1 MKAIYQSFNRGGIPV
16 SYPVNT
22 LVEDHYTEE
31 PVTGLNTPRVL
42 CLSLLAAATAAVI
55 AQCLL
60 LLANAVTQLGFNSQ
74 FSVEDFNA
82 ADNELGIWVIGIP
95 VTGALI
101 VILLIR
107 YCSNKWVRLCNL
119 LQPFSTAVYIGTG
132 IPLGIEGA
140 VVTGSYLF
148 SNFTRDKW
156 HTTFPER
163 KIIVAAGIVSG
174 IAYLFGSPIA
184 AFALAFE
191 LLLVELT
198 LGSIFPLILASATG
212 AFFHYLYRGAT
223 PAFVMPEVVPA
234 ATAASLLGYTITGL
248 IVGVVAILVAKIL
261 SGIKFIFS
269 KIPVS
274 KLWQPL
280 IGAAIIGI
288 TAYVAPE
295 VLGTGYLHIS
305 DMLLGKVTLQLLFV
319 VGIVKFFTWS
329 IALGSNIPGGT
340 IVPLTIM
347 GGAFGVF
354 VTFLLQVIL
363 PTVPLNYS
371 VAALTGMAAMLAGAY
386 RILPA
391 AILFAIE
398 TTHERHAILPL
409 ICACAAA
416 YLVSF
421 LLSRRRINREV
432 LIRDAVDELI

>member
-16 SYPVNT
+16 SYPVTT
-22 LVEDHYTEE
+22 LEEDHYREE
-31 PVTGLNTPRVL
+31 PIIHLNTPRIL
-42 CLSLLAAATAAVI
+42 CLSLLAAATAAVV

-60 LLANAVTQLGFNSQ
+60 LLAGAITELFYNSE

-82 ADNELGIWVIGIP
+82 ADHELGMWVIGIP
-95 VTGALI
+95 VAGALI
-101 VILLIR
+101 VALLIR
-107 YCSNKWVRLCNL
+107 KWVRVCDV
-119 LQPFSTAVYIGTG
+119 LQPLATAIYIGSG

-140 VVTGSYLF
+140 VVTTSYLF

-156 HTTFPER
+156 HTTLPER
-163 KIIVAAGIVSG
+163 KIIVAAGIVAG

-184 AFALAFE
+184 ALALAIE
-191 LLLVELT
+191 LLLVEFT

-212 AFFHYLYRGAT
+212 AFFHYLYRGTT
-223 PAFVMPEVVPA
+223 PAFLMPEVVPA
-234 ATAASLLGYTITGL
+234 ATAGSLLGYTITGL
-248 IVGVVAILVAKIL
+248 IVGIVAVLVTKTL
-261 SGIKFIFS
+261 SGMTFLFS
-269 KIPVS
+269 KLPVPI
-274 KLWQPL
+274 LWRPL

-288 TAYVAPE
+288 TAYFAPE

-319 VGIVKFFTWS
+319 IGIVKFFAWAVA
-329 IALGSNIPGGT
+329 IGSGTSGGT

-371 VAALTGMAAMLAGAY
+371 VAALTGMAAMLAGSY

-391 AILFAIE
+391 AILFAFE
-398 TTHERHAILPL
+398 TTHEQHAILPL

-416 YLVSF
+416 YLISF
-421 LLSRRRINREV
+421 LF
-432 LIRDAVDELI
+432 AKKKQ

>member
-1 MKAIYQSFNRGGIPV
+1 MKAFYQSFNRGGIPV

-22 LVEDHYTEE
+22 LEEDHYTDQ
-31 PVTGLNTPRVL
+31 PVTHLNTPRVL

-60 LLANAVTQLGFNSQ
+60 LLANTITQLAFNSQ

-82 ADNELGIWVIGIP
+82 ADNELGIWAIGIP
-95 VTGALI
+95 VIGALI

-107 YCSNKWVRLCNL
+107 YCSIKWVRICNL
-119 LQPFSTAVYIGTG
+119 LQPLSTAVYIGTG
-132 IPLGIEGA
+132 VPLGVEGA
-140 VVTGSYLF
+140 MVAGSYLF

-156 HTTFPER
+156 HTTLPER

-184 AFALAFE
+184 AFVLAFE

-212 AFFHYLYRGAT
+212 AFFHYLYRGMA
-223 PAFVMPEVVPA
+223 PAFLMPELVPA

-248 IVGVVAILVAKIL
+248 IVGFVAILVTKIL
-261 SGIKFIFS
+261 SGVSYIFS
-269 KIPVS
+269 KLPVPN
-274 KLWQPL
+274 LWRPL
-280 IGAAIIGI
+280 MGAAIIGI
-288 TAYVAPE
+288 IAYFAPE

-305 DMLLGKVTLQLLFV
+305 DMLLGKVTLQLLFI

-329 IALGSNIPGGT
+329 IALGNNIPGGT
-340 IVPLTIM
+340 IIPLTIM

-354 VTFLLQVIL
+354 VTFLLQIIL

-371 VAALTGMAAMLAGAY
+371 VAALTGMAAMLAGSY

-391 AILFAIE
+391 AILFAVE

-421 LLSRRRINREV
+421 LLSKRRINREV
-432 LIRDAVDELI
+432 SVGDL